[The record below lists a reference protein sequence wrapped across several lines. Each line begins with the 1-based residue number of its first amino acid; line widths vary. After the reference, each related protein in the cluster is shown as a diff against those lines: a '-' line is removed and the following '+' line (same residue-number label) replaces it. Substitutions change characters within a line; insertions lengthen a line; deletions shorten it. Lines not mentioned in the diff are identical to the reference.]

1 MEKQNTLP
9 ARALGGMQDRAEEG
23 DASVNTRPGRM
34 EAAAGRRAPLSAVA
48 IVALLALPL
57 FTDSQFY
64 VHLAVLVCLNVVV
77 VSGLSMLIRVGQLS
91 LCHGAFMGVGAYVS
105 VLLSMKLGLPFLP
118 AAALGV
124 VAAALL
130 AWLLGAAI
138 LHLRGVYFVLITF
151 AFGELVRL
159 ALLEASGLTGG
170 ANGIAGIPA
179 ASLFGFVLD
188 TKKAFY
194 CAAAP
199 LAALSILFLWALFR
213 TPKGHALDAVG
224 QNPTLAE
231 ASGLSV
237 RGHQLFAFVAGSAM
251 AGLGG
256 AFLARYVG
264 FVSPESFNA
273 QVSIAA
279 IIMLVVGGRN
289 SVVGPLVGA
298 LIMTPLPELFRGAVQ
313 SQNIFYGVTL
323 ILILKF
329 LPQGIAGLFSLRR
342 RGGQP

>member
-1 MEKQNTLP
+1 MTMEKQNVIP
-9 ARALGGMQDRAEEG
+9 AAGA
-23 DASVNTRPGRM
+23 ASPVPSRPGSLRGPLGW
-34 EAAAGRRAPLSAVA
+34 AAALV
-48 IVALLALPL
+48 LLALPL
-57 FTDSQFY
+57 LTDSQFY
-64 VHLAVLVCLNVVV
+64 VHLAVLVCLNVVI
-77 VSGLSMLIRVGQLS
+77 VSGLSMLIRAGQLS
-91 LCHGAFMGVGAYVS
+91 LCHAAFMGVGAYVS
-105 VLLSMKLGLPFLP
+105 VLASMRLGIPFP
-118 AAALGV
+118 AAVALGV
-124 VAAALL
+124 AASALL
-130 AWLLGAAI
+130 AFLLGAAI

-159 ALLEASGLTGG
+159 GLLEGAGLTGG
-170 ANGIAGIPA
+170 ANGIPGIPA
-179 ASLFGFVLD
+179 ATLFGFALD

-199 LAALSILFLWALFR
+199 LAVAAIVFLAALFR
-213 TPKGHALDAVG
+213 TPRGHALDAVG

-237 RGHQLFAFVAGSAM
+237 RNHQLFAFAVGSAM

-264 FVSPESFNA
+264 YVSPESFNA

-279 IIMLVVGGRN
+279 IITLVVGGRN
-289 SVVGPLVGA
+289 SVVGPLIGA

-329 LPQGIAGLFSLRR
+329 LPQGIAGLLAAR
-342 RGGQP
+342 RGGKS

>member
-1 MEKQNTLP
+1 MTMEKQNAIP
-9 ARALGGMQDRAEEG
+9 VGAASGGEG
-23 DASVNTRPGRM
+23 RPGVL
-34 EAAAGRRAPLSAVA
+34 RAPLGWAA
-48 IVALLALPL
+48 ALVLLVLPL
-57 FTDSQFY
+57 LTDSQFY
-64 VHLAVLVCLNVVV
+64 VHLAVLVCLNVVI
-77 VSGLSMLIRVGQLS
+77 VSGLSMLIRAGQLS
-91 LCHGAFMGVGAYVS
+91 LCHAAFMGIGAYVS
-105 VLLSMKLGLPFLP
+105 ALASMRLGIPFL
-118 AAALGV
+118 AAVALGV
-124 VAAALL
+124 AAAALL
-130 AWLLGAAI
+130 AFLLGAAI

-159 ALLEASGLTGG
+159 GLLEGASLTGG
-170 ANGIAGIPA
+170 ANGIAGIPPA
-179 ASLFGFVLD
+179 TLFGIVLD

-199 LAALSILFLWALFR
+199 LAVAAVVFLAALFR
-213 TPKGHALDAVG
+213 TPRGHALDAVG
-224 QNPTLAE
+224 QNATLAE

-237 RGHQLFAFVAGSAM
+237 RNHQLFAFAVGSAM

-264 FVSPESFNA
+264 YVSPESFNA

-279 IIMLVVGGRN
+279 IITLVVGGRN
-289 SVVGPLVGA
+289 SVVGPLIGA

-329 LPQGIAGLFSLRR
+329 LPQGIASLLAAR
-342 RGGQP
+342 RGRKS

>member
-1 MEKQNTLP
+1 MTMEKQNVIP
-9 ARALGGMQDRAEEG
+9 AG
-23 DASVNTRPGRM
+23 
-34 EAAAGRRAPLSAVA
+34 AAGGGEGTPGVLRAPLGWAAALV
-48 IVALLALPL
+48 LLALPL
-57 FTDSQFY
+57 LTDSPFY

-77 VSGLSMLIRVGQLS
+77 VSGLSMLIRAGQLS
-91 LCHGAFMGVGAYVS
+91 LCHAAFMGIGAYVS
-105 VLLSMKLGLPFLP
+105 ALASMRLGVPFL
-118 AAALGV
+118 AAVALGV
-124 VAAALL
+124 AASALL
-130 AWLLGAAI
+130 AFLLGAAI

-159 ALLEASGLTGG
+159 GLLEGASVTGG
-170 ANGIAGIPA
+170 ANGIAGIPPA
-179 ASLFGFVLD
+179 TLFGIALD

-194 CAAAP
+194 CVAAP
-199 LAALSILFLWALFR
+199 LAVAAIAFLAALFR
-213 TPKGHALDAVG
+213 TPRGHALDAVG
-224 QNPTLAE
+224 QNATLAE

-237 RGHQLFAFVAGSAM
+237 RNHQLFAFTVGSAM

-264 FVSPESFNA
+264 YVSPESFNA

-279 IIMLVVGGRN
+279 IITLVVGGRN
-289 SVVGPLVGA
+289 SVLGPLIGA

-329 LPQGIAGLFSLRR
+329 LPQGIASLLSAR
-342 RGGQP
+342 RGSKS

>member
-1 MEKQNTLP
+1 MTMEKQNVIP
-9 ARALGGMQDRAEEG
+9 AGAAGGGEG
-23 DASVNTRPGRM
+23 RPGVL
-34 EAAAGRRAPLSAVA
+34 RAPLGWAAALV
-48 IVALLALPL
+48 LLALPL
-57 FTDSQFY
+57 LTDSPFY

-77 VSGLSMLIRVGQLS
+77 VSGLSMLIRAGQLS
-91 LCHGAFMGVGAYVS
+91 LCHATFMGIGAYVS
-105 VLLSMKLGLPFLP
+105 ALASMRLGVPFL
-118 AAALGV
+118 AAVALGV
-124 VAAALL
+124 AASALL
-130 AWLLGAAI
+130 SFLLGAAI

-159 ALLEASGLTGG
+159 GLLEGASVTGG
-170 ANGIAGIPA
+170 ANGIAGIPPA
-179 ASLFGFVLD
+179 TLFGIALD

-194 CAAAP
+194 CVAAP
-199 LAALSILFLWALFR
+199 LAVAAIAFLAALFR
-213 TPKGHALDAVG
+213 TPRGHALDAVG
-224 QNPTLAE
+224 QNATLAE

-237 RGHQLFAFVAGSAM
+237 RNHQLFAFTVGSAM

-264 FVSPESFNA
+264 YVSPESFNA

-279 IIMLVVGGRN
+279 IITLVVGGRN
-289 SVVGPLVGA
+289 SVLGPLIGA

-329 LPQGIAGLFSLRR
+329 LPQGIASLLSAL
-342 RGGQP
+342 RGSKS

>member
-1 MEKQNTLP
+1 MEKQNTMP
-9 ARALGGMQDRAEEG
+9 ASALS
-23 DASVNTRPGRM
+23 DARDAPP
-34 EAAAGRRAPLSAVA
+34 GRRAPLSALAVL
-48 IVALLALPL
+48 VLLALPFL
-57 FTDSQFY
+57 TDSQFY

-105 VLLSMKLGLPFLP
+105 VLLSMKLGVPFLP
-118 AAALGV
+118 ATAAGV
-124 VAAALL
+124 LAAALL
-130 AWLLGAAI
+130 AWLLGSAI
-138 LHLRGVYFVLITF
+138 LRLRGVYFVLITF

-159 ALLEASGLTGG
+159 GLLEAADLTGG
-170 ANGIAGIPA
+170 ANGIANIPP

-188 TKKAFY
+188 TKPAFY
-194 CAAAP
+194 CVAAP

-213 TPKGHALDAVG
+213 TPRGHALDAVG
-224 QNPTLAE
+224 QNPALAE

-237 RGHQLFAFVAGSAM
+237 QDHQLFAFVAGSAM
-251 AGLGG
+251 AGLAG

-264 FVSPESFNA
+264 YVSPESFNA

-279 IIMLVVGGRN
+279 IIMLVVGGRH
-289 SVVGPLVGA
+289 SVLGPLVGA

-313 SQNIFYGVTL
+313 SQNIFYGITL

-329 LPQGIAGLFSLRR
+329 LPQGIAGLFSSRR
-342 RGGQP
+342 RGGQT

>member
-1 MEKQNTLP
+1 MTIEKQ
-9 ARALGGMQDRAEEG
+9 AAI
-23 DASVNTRPGRM
+23 
-34 EAAAGRRAPLSAVA
+34 AAGAVGGTGGRAGAMRTPIGWLAALV
-48 IVALLALPL
+48 LLALPL
-57 FTDSQFY
+57 LTDSQFY
-64 VHLAVLVCLNVVV
+64 VHLAVLICLNVVI
-77 VSGLSMLIRVGQLS
+77 VSGLSMLIRTGQLS
-91 LCHGAFMGVGAYVS
+91 LCHAAFVGVGAYVS
-105 VLLSMKLGLPFLP
+105 VLASMRLGVPFLP
-118 AAALGV
+118 AVALGV
-124 VAAALL
+124 AASALL
-130 AWLLGAAI
+130 AFVLGAAI

-159 ALLEASGLTGG
+159 GLLEAAGLTGG

-188 TKKAFY
+188 SKKAFY

-199 LAALSILFLWALFR
+199 LAVAAVGFLWALFR
-213 TPKGHALDAVG
+213 TPRGHALDAVG

-237 RGHQLFAFVAGSAM
+237 RNHQLFAFAVGSAM

-264 FVSPESFNA
+264 YVSPESFNA

-279 IIMLVVGGRN
+279 IITLVVGGRN
-289 SVVGPLVGA
+289 SVAGPLIGA

-329 LPQGIAGLFSLRR
+329 LPQGIAGLFALRR
-342 RGGQP
+342 RGDRP